1 MKGFMN
7 YYPFHIGDYISHT
20 SHLTDEEDLA
30 YRRMIDL
37 YYHSEQPFPDEFFV
51 ARRVKSNP
59 AVALILL
66 QEFFELQDDG
76 WHNKRADE
84 EIAKYQAKAD
94 SARNANRIKSEKHS
108 ILKSTLESEPNQLLT
123 NNQKPITNNH
133 IKNIDPPDGV
143 SVDLWKDF
151 LVYRKRMKSPVTPRV
166 LARLIKEAD
175 IAKMSL
181 SDVLETIIFKGWKSF
196 DASWVAQ
203 KQSGSAPQS
212 NQAWRTN
219 DNLMIAK
226 ANELGLHTVGLQRF
240 EIINKIDATLRSR
253 GL

>member
-37 YYHSEQPFPDEFFV
+37 YYHSEQPFKDEFFV

-59 AVALILL
+59 ETVLVLL
-66 QEFFELQDDG
+66 QEFFEFYEDG

-94 SARNANRIKSEKHS
+94 SARNANRVKLEKKSVLKSE
-108 ILKSTLESEPNQLLT
+108 LKSEPSQLLT
-123 NNQKPITNNH
+123 NNQEPITNNH
-133 IKNIDPPDGV
+133 NKNIPPPEGV
-143 SVDLWKDF
+143 DCDLWKDY
-151 LVYRKRMKSPVTPRV
+151 LKVRNKQKKPITQT
-166 LARLIKEAD
+166 AIKGLQREAD
-175 IAKMSL
+175 KAKLSL
-181 SDVLETIIFKGWKSF
+181 SEVIQICAERGWIGFK
-196 DASWVAQ
+196 AEWVDS
-203 KQSGSAPQS
+203 KQTTKTN
-212 NQAWRTN
+212 NQEWRTN

-226 ANELGLHTVGLQRF
+226 ATELGLHTVGLQRF
-240 EIINKIDATLRSR
+240 EIVNKIDATLRSR

>member
-1 MKGFMN
+1 MN

-59 AVALILL
+59 AIVLVLL
-66 QEFFELQDDG
+66 QEFFEFYGDG

-84 EIAKYQAKAD
+84 EIIKYQAKAD
-94 SARNANRIKSEKHS
+94 SARNANRIKQEK
-108 ILKSTLESEPNQLLT
+108 KSTLKTVLKSAPSQHLT
-123 NNQKPITNNH
+123 NNQEPITNNH
-133 IKNIDPPDGV
+133 NKDISPPDGV
-143 SVDLWKDF
+143 DVNLWKDYLKVRNKQKKPITATAIKG
-151 LVYRKRMKSPVTPRV
+151 LVR
-166 LARLIKEAD
+166 EAEK
-175 IAKMSL
+175 AKLTL
-181 SDVLETIIFKGWKSF
+181 SDAVQICCERGWIGFK
-196 DASWVAQ
+196 AEWVDS
-203 KQSGSAPQS
+203 KQTTKTNVQE
-212 NQAWRTN
+212 WRTN

-226 ANELGLHTVGLQRF
+226 ATELGLHTVGLQRF
-240 EIINKIDATLRSR
+240 EIINKIDATIRSR